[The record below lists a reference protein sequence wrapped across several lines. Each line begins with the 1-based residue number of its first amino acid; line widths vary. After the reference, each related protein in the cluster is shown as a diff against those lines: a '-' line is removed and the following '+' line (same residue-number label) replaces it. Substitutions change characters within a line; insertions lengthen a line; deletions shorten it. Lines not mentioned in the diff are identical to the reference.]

1 MHYECTRLSTSK
13 LCGSSRECCA
23 VRSACVTLLR
33 RKWPSCILK
42 SEHQLSQVYRN
53 LAGRFRGFN
62 HRVVASCTYPF
73 AGMSERRWHKN
84 PRRLRSCKA
93 AEHFDWAMLGD
104 PSSKNLI
111 WTEAKVSFVP
121 DSTELL
127 NTAPDRFIPR
137 PNELSV
143 AAARM
148 KGAGVK

>member
-1 MHYECTRLSTSK
+1 
-13 LCGSSRECCA
+13 
-23 VRSACVTLLR
+23 
-33 RKWPSCILK
+33 
-42 SEHQLSQVYRN
+42 
-53 LAGRFRGFN
+53 
-62 HRVVASCTYPF
+62 
-73 AGMSERRWHKN
+73 
-84 PRRLRSCKA
+84 
-93 AEHFDWAMLGD
+93 MLGD